1 MYRYRNKKS
10 KKRDKILLFFL
21 IICLVILILLL
32 FIDNIQDKKKEEEL
46 KVASEEVRKS
56 EIVTTKQRNELNQI
70 KRKIARKKRGD
81 PNIIII
87 VNSIDRSLY
96 DIVYPQ
102 MQKYGWQ
109 GIFVLTNGCIPGEK
123 KDDITWD
130 EYQELIQNGWDYAFS
145 ISTEASGEQQAEKVV
160 NKAIKKWNE
169 KGVDTPKIFVYEKSK
184 IENLSE
190 KFLKEKGFSF
200 IVENTEKECEV
211 AGDYNSTYSEFE
223 SVVLREAYSNVT
235 NMMKMASADGST
247 LGITLFPIRE
257 EVGKEEQDKFLSENK
272 FSIFIS
278 QIKEM
283 EEMGYKI
290 NNYQEYNEVRIK
302 NNKEVKMLEKK
313 EEELKKQNGEN
324 QN

>member
-1 MYRYRNKKS
+1 MGNMYRYRNKKS

-190 KFLKEKGFSF
+190 KDRK
-200 IVENTEKECEV
+200 
-211 AGDYNSTYSEFE
+211 
-223 SVVLREAYSNVT
+223 SVV
-235 NMMKMASADGST
+235 
-247 LGITLFPIRE
+247 
-257 EVGKEEQDKFLSENK
+257 
-272 FSIFIS
+272 
-278 QIKEM
+278 
-283 EEMGYKI
+283 
-290 NNYQEYNEVRIK
+290 
-302 NNKEVKMLEKK
+302 
-313 EEELKKQNGEN
+313 
-324 QN
+324 